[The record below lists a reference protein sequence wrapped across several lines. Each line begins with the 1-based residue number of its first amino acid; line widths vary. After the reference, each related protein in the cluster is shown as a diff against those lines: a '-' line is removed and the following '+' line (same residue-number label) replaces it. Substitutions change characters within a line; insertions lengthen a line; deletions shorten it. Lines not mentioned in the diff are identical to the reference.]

1 MKPKKIIKNI
11 KKIPLLCL
19 LIITVFL
26 ADACYDGILPWPS
39 PIHITV
45 SITEGNGFIDDLRN
59 DGNRTE
65 PDSIVSDP
73 EHASDNPENTLPS
86 SDNDTLTELTDET
99 DQTHEADPGA
109 NAQDTVPENNVQDT
123 VAENNM
129 LGTVPDFNA
138 FGTLSGNDASGTLS
152 GNDAFGTL
160 SGNDA
165 FGTLSGND
173 ASDTLSGNDASGTL
187 SGNDASG
194 GAGTNSSIVYGE
206 DGLPIVSYMTVENQY
221 FDDAVFI
228 GDSRTRSL
236 QLYADLGNATFL
248 ADTGLTIYTVLDK
261 KITPSTMTTKT
272 TVRDY
277 LSRHRFKKI
286 YLMLGV
292 NELGT
297 GTAASFAE
305 TYRKTLETIREL
317 QPDAI
322 IYVQAII
329 HISKA
334 KHGEGTYIN
343 NNTIIERNEAL
354 RALADNVHIFW
365 LDANPVLCSDN
376 GFLID
381 SYTFDGVHLQAKYV
395 SVWTDWLKQHAVITQ

>member
-26 ADACYDGILPWPS
+26 ADAFYDGILPWPS

-45 SITEGNGFIDDLRN
+45 SITEGGGSVDDLR
-59 DGNRTE
+59 DDRTPTK
-65 PDSIVSDP
+65 PDSLDSDP
-73 EHASDNPENTLPS
+73 EHASYNPEGILPS
-86 SDNDTLTELTDET
+86 SGDDPLADAA
-99 DQTHEADPGA
+99 DQTHETTPET
-109 NAQDTVPENNVQDT
+109 NAPDTA
-123 VAENNM
+123 AENNS

-165 FGTLSGND
+165 SG
-173 ASDTLSGNDASGTL
+173 TLSGNDASGTL

-194 GAGTNSSIVYGE
+194 GAGTNPSIVYGE

-236 QLYADLGNATFL
+236 ELYADLGNATFL

-261 KITPSTMTTKT
+261 KITPSTMTSKT

-305 TYRKTLETIREL
+305 SYRKTLDTIREL

-354 RALADNVHIFW
+354 RALVDNVHIFW
-365 LDANPVLCSDN
+365 LDANPVLCNDN

-395 SVWTDWLKQHAVITQ
+395 SIWTDWLRQHAVVTQ